1 MSELIGY
8 ARVSSLEQNL
18 DIQVEKLEQEGCSKI
33 YQEKLSGVDSKRP
46 ELAKCLDYVREG
58 DTLIITRLDR
68 LARSVLHLNQI
79 SQLLQEKKVEF
90 KVIDQ
95 HIDTTT
101 SLGRLMFNILGA
113 FAEFENEIRKER
125 QMDGILKAKKRGV
138 QFGGQFKLTL
148 EEVEELKR
156 KREDGVLIR
165 ELMAEYNLSKATV
178 YRYLNSKASSDVEVK
193 C

>member
-1 MSELIGY
+1 MGELVGY

-18 DIQVEKLEQEGCSKI
+18 DIQVEKLEGEGCAKI

-148 EEVEELKR
+148 DEVEELKR
-156 KREDGVLIR
+156 KRENGMLIR
-165 ELMAEYNLSKATV
+165 ELMVEYNLSKATV
-178 YRYLNSKASSDVEVK
+178 YRYLNSKSTADVEVL
-193 C
+193 

>member
-1 MSELIGY
+1 MGELVGY

-18 DIQVEKLEQEGCSKI
+18 DIQVDKLEQEGCTKI

-156 KREDGVLIR
+156 KRKNGMLIR

-178 YRYLNSKASSDVEVK
+178 YRYLNSKPNVDVKVL
-193 C
+193 

>member
-18 DIQVEKLEQEGCSKI
+18 DIQVEKLEQEGCRKI

-125 QMDGILKAKKRGV
+125 QMDGILKAKTRGV

-156 KREDGVLIR
+156 KREDGMLIR
-165 ELMAEYNLSKATV
+165 ELMAEYSLSKATV
-178 YRYLNSKASSDVEVK
+178 YRYLNSKSTEVS
-193 C
+193 